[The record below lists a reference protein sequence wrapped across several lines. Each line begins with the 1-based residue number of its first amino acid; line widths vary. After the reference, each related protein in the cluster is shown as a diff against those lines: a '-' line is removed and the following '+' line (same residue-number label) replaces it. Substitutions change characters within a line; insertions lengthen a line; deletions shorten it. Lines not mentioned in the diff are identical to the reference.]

1 MAFLLILIDPVE
13 VLSRK
18 LCRVPW
24 VIKFG
29 FASKKFWLFEN
40 RPSVRPH
47 LHVSECKM
55 SHFMLDLS
63 PRYIQSVLNLLLD
76 TRPFYEMLF

>member
-18 LCRVPW
+18 LCGVPW